1 MLCNQ
6 IWWKVAWHH
15 VAHMSIDIIILSVFL
30 TFHLKVHFVSCLFI
44 SSLSFR
50 LSLLFVQ
57 YGMLQTCFQLPEKYQ
72 IPIKWLRFTNLTFLR
87 EFKEEKFLANTIRN
101 IWLYYICIISQSY
114 SKILILKREHK
125 CSNYPLYPTC
135 IAKLCCILLCYSR
148 IMIR

>member
-1 MLCNQ
+1 MLCNK

-87 EFKEEKFLANTIRN
+87 EFKEEKFLVNPYGNDMAL
-101 IWLYYICIISQSY
+101 LYMHNKS
-114 SKILILKREHK
+114 ILFKDYDFKKETQMFQLSSL
-125 CSNYPLYPTC
+125 SNLY
-135 IAKLCCILLCYSR
+135 R
-148 IMIR
+148 